1 MRILHDVTTS
11 SGRFLNVLL
20 SPQYLT
26 AIRLE
31 KEELLFFYNMGNKY
45 VNTLRQ

>member
-1 MRILHDVTTS
+1 MLHDVTTS
-11 SGRFLNVLL
+11 GGRFLNLLL
-20 SPQYLT
+20 SLQYLIV
-26 AIRLE
+26 IRLE